1 MANVVFAKR
10 LVAASV
16 FQLSFIQNNDNGPF
30 LSTAP
35 YAPCVE
41 RLLRGPLHAK
51 VVILCSSADCAP
63 NGESEQMFEYRFA
76 DHPFQRVECRGNG
89 ARRLNG

>member
-30 LSTAP
+30 
-35 YAPCVE
+35 
-41 RLLRGPLHAK
+41 
-51 VVILCSSADCAP
+51 VVHGTVCTVC
-63 NGESEQMFEYRFA
+63 
-76 DHPFQRVECRGNG
+76 
-89 ARRLNG
+89 